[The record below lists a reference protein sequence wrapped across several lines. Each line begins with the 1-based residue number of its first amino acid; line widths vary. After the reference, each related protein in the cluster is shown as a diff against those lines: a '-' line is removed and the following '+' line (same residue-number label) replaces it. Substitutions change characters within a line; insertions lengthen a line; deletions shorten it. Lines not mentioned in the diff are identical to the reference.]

1 MKKEGN
7 IMSIRKRIL
16 TGILSGILA
25 MSVFPMIGCG
35 SAAKTEEDTPWWRS
49 AVAYEIYPMSF
60 NDTDGDGIG
69 DLKGI
74 TEKLDYLEELGVKA
88 AWLTPVYASPMV
100 DNGYDISD
108 YYSINPLFGTMDDMD
123 ELISKAAEHDIKIVM
138 DLVFNHTSDQH
149 EWFKESKSS
158 RDNDKSDWYIWAEP
172 SEDGGVPNNW
182 RSIFGGSAWT
192 YCEERGQY
200 YLHTFAQQ
208 QPDLN
213 WENPEL
219 RKALYDVANYWIDKG
234 VGGFRIDAVTY
245 IKKPADLSDGPVDA
259 NDGMSA
265 IHAMTANTDGIL
277 DFLREFKANVTEGK
291 DVFTVAEANGV
302 SPNELKYWVGDEG
315 AFDML
320 FEFDLIKLGC
330 ENEVW
335 CRPQDWK
342 LTDMKRFMTASET
355 ATEDNGWYPVFFE
368 NHDQPRSID
377 HFLPDASDKTA
388 AGKALGTVLMTVRG
402 TPFIYQGEEL
412 GCTNV
417 SWDSI
422 DKYNDISSK
431 NQYNTALVEGL
442 TEDEALE
449 AVHRFSRDN
458 ARTPMQWDSTENA
471 GFSSGTPWLPVND
484 NYTDINAES
493 EEQDSNSVLLW
504 YRELA
509 RLREKL
515 PVLTQGSFEML
526 LPDDENI
533 FAFSRTLGKQKAVV
547 LVNFTDEQQSCDASL
562 TTGMTLAA
570 NSGKSCTEGT
580 LEPYQA
586 LIYVT
591 E

>member
-1 MKKEGN
+1 MNNRKKKLSAAMLAGVL
-7 IMSIRKRIL
+7 SIVM
-16 TGILSGILA
+16 A
-25 MSVFPMIGCG
+25 MSGCADKDARET
-35 SAAKTEEDTPWWRS
+35 SQAKASMPWWKS

-60 NDTDGDGIG
+60 KDTDNDGIG

-74 TEKLDYLEELGVKA
+74 TEKLPYLEKIGVKA

-108 YYSINPLFGTMDDMD
+108 YYSINPLFGNIDDMD
-123 ELISKAAEHDIKIVM
+123 ELIAKADEHDIKIVM

-149 EWFKESKSS
+149 EWFKESRSS
-158 RDNDKSDWYIWAEP
+158 RDNEKSDWYIWANP
-172 SEDGGVPNNW
+172 AKDGGAPNNW

-192 YCEERGQY
+192 YCKERDQY
-200 YLHTFAQQ
+200 YLHTFAEQ

-219 RKALYDVANYWIDKG
+219 RKTLYDVANFWIDKG

-259 NDGMSA
+259 NDNMSS
-265 IHAMTANTDGIL
+265 IHALTANTDGIL
-277 DFLREFKANVTEGK
+277 DFLREFKENVTDGK

-302 SPNELKYWVGDEG
+302 SSEELKYWVGDKG
-315 AFDML
+315 IFDML

-330 ENEVW
+330 KNEVW
-335 CRPQDWK
+335 CRPQEWK
-342 LTDMKRFMTASET
+342 LTDMKRFINASET
-355 ATEDNGWYPVFFE
+355 ATADNGWYPVFFE

-377 HFLPDASDKTA
+377 HFLPEATDKTA

-417 SWDSI
+417 AWSDI
-422 DKYNDISSK
+422 KMYNDISSQ
-431 NQYNTALVEGL
+431 NQYKTAINEGL
-442 TEDEALE
+442 NPDEALK

-458 ARTPMQWDSTENA
+458 ARTPMQWDSSKNA
-471 GFSSGTPWLPVND
+471 GFTGGTPWLPVNE
-484 NYTDINAES
+484 NYPEINAAS
-493 EEQDSNSVLLW
+493 EEKTPGSVLLW
-504 YRELA
+504 YRTLAKLRAELPA
-509 RLREKL
+509 
-515 PVLTQGSFEML
+515 LTEGDFEML

-533 FAFSRTLGKQKAVV
+533 FAFHRTTEEQDVV
-547 LVNFTDEQQSCDASL
+547 ILVNFTDKNQKYDADI
-562 TTGMTLAA
+562 TEGMELAA
-570 NSGKSCTEGT
+570 DSCEDAVAGE
-580 LEPYQA
+580 LKPYQA
-586 LIYVT
+586 LIFKS